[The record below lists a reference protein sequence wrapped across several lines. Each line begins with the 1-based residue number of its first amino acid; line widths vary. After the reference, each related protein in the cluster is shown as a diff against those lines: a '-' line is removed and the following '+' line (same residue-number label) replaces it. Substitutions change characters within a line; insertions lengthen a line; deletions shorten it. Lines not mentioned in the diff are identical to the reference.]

1 MLCLRQVN
9 QPRVGTPCFLGI
21 KRFHGGGNERI
32 PSLLGAL
39 SFIFD
44 SFVSFAS
51 LRHDKADKG
60 NLFCEGETE
69 LLLLDV
75 VLFPLFFSRF
85 VSSLRNCRVYF
96 LFILFLL
103 LRVRKARYRRNE
115 ERTKNFYENIL
126 TNRILKETIFPT
138 IPLIAVPSQPFL
150 SNDPS

>member
-1 MLCLRQVN
+1 MFCLRQVN

-51 LRHDKADKG
+51 LHHDKADKG
-60 NLFCEGETE
+60 NLFCEGEIARSYCCSMSFF
-69 LLLLDV
+69 
-75 VLFPLFFSRF
+75 FPSSFSF
-85 VSSLRNCRVYF
+85 SSLRNCRIYF

-103 LRVRKARYRRNE
+103 LRVSKARYRSSE
-115 ERTKNFYENIL
+115 ECTNFCENIL
-126 TNRILKETIFPT
+126 TNRILN
-138 IPLIAVPSQPFL
+138 L
-150 SNDPS
+150 SNDPANCCTFSTLLFQ